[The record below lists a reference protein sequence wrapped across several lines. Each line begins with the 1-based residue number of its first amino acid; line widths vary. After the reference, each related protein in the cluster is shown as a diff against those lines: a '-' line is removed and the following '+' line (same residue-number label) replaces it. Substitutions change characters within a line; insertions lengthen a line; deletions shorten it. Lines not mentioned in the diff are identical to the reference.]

1 MKALI
6 TAVILVGGFAL
17 SWGICV
23 GVMKL
28 ITLCFKWDFSL
39 LVATGIW
46 LVLCL
51 LDKTFGK

>member
-6 TAVILVGGFAL
+6 TAVVLVGGFAL
-17 SWGICV
+17 SWGVCV
-23 GVMKL
+23 GAVKL
-28 ITLCFKWDFSL
+28 ITLCFNWDFSL

>member
-6 TAVILVGGFAL
+6 TTVVLIGGLAL
-17 SWGICV
+17 SWGVCI
-23 GVMKL
+23 GVIKL